1 MAAYSTMP
9 NAGVFGFRH
18 LKQYIC
24 PGWHGRFA
32 ALRCVPH
39 HA

>member
-1 MAAYSTMP
+1 MP
-9 NAGVFGFRH
+9 SAGAFGARH

-24 PGWHGRFA
+24 PGWHGRFLA
-32 ALRCVPH
+32 FVRFAH